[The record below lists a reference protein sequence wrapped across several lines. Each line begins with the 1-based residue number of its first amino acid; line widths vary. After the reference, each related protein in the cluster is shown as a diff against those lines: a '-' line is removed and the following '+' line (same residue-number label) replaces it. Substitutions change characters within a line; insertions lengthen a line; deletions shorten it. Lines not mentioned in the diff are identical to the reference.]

1 MNSYLHMIFDVLT
14 LLWAK
19 KVTGKTRT
27 EKQNVHKPNRILNLV
42 EREGNTKSL
51 LQKMCWMMINHKRKK
66 TPISNIKGSL
76 FCTRMSGNPGRIKQT
91 DITQEKCLFYR
102 YTDRHGARR
111 QRKKTGE
118 QWYSERLDR
127 CEVPRQQRD
136 VLLQTW
142 PHPADWATRQRRQ

>member
-19 KVTGKTRT
+19 KVTGKTRSRMCKNPT
-27 EKQNVHKPNRILNLV
+27 GFLIWLKEKATR
-42 EREGNTKSL
+42 SL
-51 LQKMCWMMINHKRKK
+51 YFKRCAGWWSITKK

-76 FCTRMSGNPGRIKQT
+76 FCTRMSGNPGRIKRT
-91 DITQEKCLFYR
+91 DIIQEKCFFYR

-127 CEVPRQQRD
+127 CEVPRQQKD

-142 PHPADWATRQRRQ
+142 RHPADWATRQRRQ